1 VTSQELLVLGRVLGP
16 WGLRGAVKVQCHAE
30 SRSVLSP
37 GNVVILRGPRGSSE
51 VLLTAIRP
59 LRHLLVATFQGID
72 SRKAAEA
79 VRGFE
84 ICMSR
89 MAAPALPEATYYHH
103 DILGLT
109 VQTEAGEGLGE
120 IVDIWPSAAHDLY
133 VVRRDAGEWLLP
145 AVRAFILRVDLAR
158 RVMVV
163 RPIEGL
169 VDAETV

>member
-1 VTSQELLVLGRVLGP
+1 
-16 WGLRGAVKVQCHAE
+16 
-30 SRSVLSP
+30 
-37 GNVVILRGPRGSSE
+37 
-51 VLLTAIRP
+51 
-59 LRHLLVATFQGID
+59 
-72 SRKAAEA
+72 
-79 VRGFE
+79 
-84 ICMSR
+84 
-89 MAAPALPEATYYHH
+89 APALPEATYYHH

>member
-1 VTSQELLVLGRVLGP
+1 MLGRVLGP
-16 WGLRGAVKVQCHAE
+16 WGLRGAVRVQVHAE
-30 SRSVLSP
+30 SRAVFSP
-37 GNVVILRGPRGSSE
+37 GKLVVLRGPRGSSE
-51 VLLTAIRP
+51 VRLTAVRP
-59 LRHLLVATFQGID
+59 LRHLLAATFQGID
-72 SRKAAEA
+72 SRTAAEA

-84 ICMSR
+84 ICIPR
-89 MAAPALPEATYYHH
+89 TAAPVLPEATYYHH

-109 VQTEAGEGLGE
+109 VQTEAGERLGE

-133 VVRRDAGEWLLP
+133 VVRRDTGEWLLP
-145 AVRAFILRVDLAR
+145 AVRAFILRVDLPR

>member
-16 WGLRGAVKVQCHAE
+16 WGLRGAVRVQVHAE
-30 SRSVLSP
+30 SRAVFSP
-37 GNVVILRGPRGSSE
+37 GKLVVLRGPRGSSE
-51 VLLTAIRP
+51 VRLTAVRP
-59 LRHLLVATFQGID
+59 LRHLLAATFQGID
-72 SRKAAEA
+72 SRTAAEA

-84 ICMSR
+84 ICIPR
-89 MAAPALPEATYYHH
+89 TAAPALPEATYYHH

-109 VQTEAGEGLGE
+109 VQTEAGERLGE

-133 VVRRDAGEWLLP
+133 VVRRDSGEWLLP
-145 AVRAFILRVDLAR
+145 AVRAFILRIDLPR

>member
-1 VTSQELLVLGRVLGP
+1 VRVQ
-16 WGLRGAVKVQCHAE
+16 VHAE
-30 SRSVLSP
+30 SRAVFSP
-37 GNVVILRGPRGSSE
+37 GKLVVLRGPRGSSE
-51 VLLTAIRP
+51 VRLTAVRP
-59 LRHLLVATFQGID
+59 LRHLLAATFQGID
-72 SRKAAEA
+72 SRTAAEA

-84 ICMSR
+84 ICIPR
-89 MAAPALPEATYYHH
+89 TAAPALPEATYYHH

-133 VVRRDAGEWLLP
+133 VVRRDSGEWLLP
-145 AVRAFILRVDLAR
+145 AVRAFILRIDLPR

>member
-1 VTSQELLVLGRVLGP
+1 
-16 WGLRGAVKVQCHAE
+16 VKVECYAE

-37 GNVVILRGPRGSSE
+37 GKVVVLRGPGVRSE
-51 VLLTAIRP
+51 ELLTAIRP
-59 LRHLLVATFQGID
+59 LRHLLVAVFQGID
-72 SRKAAEA
+72 SRTAAEA

-84 ICMSR
+84 ICIPR
-89 MAAPALPEATYYHH
+89 TAAPALPEATYYHH

-109 VQTEAGEGLGE
+109 VETEAGERLGE

-145 AVRAFILRVDLAR
+145 AVRTFILQVDVAR

-169 VDAETV
+169 VDTETV

>member
-1 VTSQELLVLGRVLGP
+1 VRVQ
-16 WGLRGAVKVQCHAE
+16 VHAE
-30 SRSVLSP
+30 SRAVFSP
-37 GNVVILRGPRGSSE
+37 GKLVVLRGPRGSSE
-51 VLLTAIRP
+51 VRLTAVRP
-59 LRHLLVATFQGID
+59 LRHLLAATFQGID
-72 SRKAAEA
+72 SRTAAEA

-84 ICMSR
+84 ICIPR
-89 MAAPALPEATYYHH
+89 TAAPALPEATYYHH

-133 VVRRDAGEWLLP
+133 VVRRDTGEWLLP
-145 AVRAFILRVDLAR
+145 AVRAFILRIDLPR

>member
-1 VTSQELLVLGRVLGP
+1 MLGRVLGP
-16 WGLRGAVKVQCHAE
+16 WGLRGAVRVQVHAE
-30 SRSVLSP
+30 SRAVFSP
-37 GNVVILRGPRGSSE
+37 GKLVVLRGPRSSSE
-51 VLLTAIRP
+51 VRLTAVRP
-59 LRHLLVATFQGID
+59 LRHLLAATFQGID
-72 SRKAAEA
+72 SRTAAEA

-84 ICMSR
+84 ICIPR
-89 MAAPALPEATYYHH
+89 TAAPALPEATYYHH

-109 VQTEAGEGLGE
+109 VQTEAGERLGE

-133 VVRRDAGEWLLP
+133 VVRRDTGEWLLP
-145 AVRAFILRVDLAR
+145 AVRAFILQIDLPR

>member
-1 VTSQELLVLGRVLGP
+1 MRVQ
-16 WGLRGAVKVQCHAE
+16 VHAE
-30 SRSVLSP
+30 SRAVFSP
-37 GNVVILRGPRGSSE
+37 GKLVVLRGPRGSSE
-51 VLLTAIRP
+51 VRLTAVRP
-59 LRHLLVATFQGID
+59 LRHLLAATFQGID
-72 SRKAAEA
+72 SRTAAEA

-84 ICMSR
+84 ICIPR
-89 MAAPALPEATYYHH
+89 TAAPVLPEATYYHH

-109 VQTEAGEGLGE
+109 VQTEAGERLGE

-133 VVRRDAGEWLLP
+133 VVRRDTGEWLLP
-145 AVRAFILRVDLAR
+145 AVRAFILRVDLPR